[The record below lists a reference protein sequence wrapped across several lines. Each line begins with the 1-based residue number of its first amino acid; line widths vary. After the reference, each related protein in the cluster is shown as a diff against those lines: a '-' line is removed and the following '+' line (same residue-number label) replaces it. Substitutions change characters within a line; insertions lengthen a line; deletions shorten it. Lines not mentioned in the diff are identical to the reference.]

1 MAIPG
6 LTRLGINISLCAVFP
21 MTAWFFMVDP
31 QSTPHHEGRTLGYV
45 IIAVFGLLQLAV
57 IATEEPVR
65 YLFNGLGMIYV
76 GGLFLISYFHEQRS
90 FVFRALMTFCTRI
103 AWPRSRKMAFF
114 FFALPT
120 VLGTISLIAGITV
133 LVVPVLQSATQ

>member
-1 MAIPG
+1 
-6 LTRLGINISLCAVFP
+6 
-21 MTAWFFMVDP
+21 MTDS
-31 QSTPHHEGRTLGYV
+31 QSSPKQDGRTLGYA
-45 IIAVFGLLQLAV
+45 IIAIFLLIQLAI

-76 GGLFLISYFHEQRS
+76 GGLFLISYFHEHRS

-120 VLGTISLIAGITV
+120 ILGTISIIAGMTV
-133 LVVPVLQSATQ
+133 IVLPALTTAA